1 MRNAIPGLLMIGLLA
16 ATVGHADDDHARARE
31 ALERG
36 EVLPLTDI
44 LARVREEY
52 PGHVLE
58 TEFDAEDGGY
68 RYELELLDENG
79 YVLEIELD
87 AATAEILEVEREDD

>member
-1 MRNAIPGLLMIGLLA
+1 MSNATPALLLVGLLA
-16 ATVGHADDDHARARE
+16 TTATHADDDHTRARQ

-36 EVLPLTDI
+36 EVLPLTEI
-44 LARVREEY
+44 LARVREQY

-58 TEFDAEDGGY
+58 TEFDAEDDGY
-68 RYELELLDENG
+68 RYELELLDEDG

-87 AATAEILEVEREDD
+87 AATGEILEVEREDD

>member
-1 MRNAIPGLLMIGLLA
+1 MRNVTPLLLLVGLLA
-16 ATVGHADDDHARARE
+16 TMAAQADDDHMRARQ

-36 EVLPLTDI
+36 EILPLTEI
-44 LARVREEY
+44 LARVHDQY

-58 TEFDAEDGGY
+58 TEFDVEDEGY
-68 RYELELLDENG
+68 RYELELLDAEG

-87 AATAEILEVEREDD
+87 AATGEILEVEREDD

>member
-1 MRNAIPGLLMIGLLA
+1 MRNAIPALLALAALA
-16 ATVGHADDDHARARE
+16 ATAAQADDDHRRARQ

-36 EVLPLTDI
+36 EILALTEI
-44 LARVREEY
+44 LARVREHY

-58 TEFDAEDGGY
+58 TEFDVDAEGY
-68 RYELELLDENG
+68 RYELELLDEAG

-87 AATAEILEVEREDD
+87 ATTGEILEVEREDD